1 MASANTGLC
10 FPEFLIVAAQQI
22 FIDLV
27 ADRDQADVFASLDL
41 RQFLR
46 IRKV

>member
-10 FPEFLIVAAQQI
+10 LPEFLTVAAQQI

-27 ADRDQADVFASLDL
+27 VDCDQADVVTSLDL
-41 RQFLR
+41 RQCLR